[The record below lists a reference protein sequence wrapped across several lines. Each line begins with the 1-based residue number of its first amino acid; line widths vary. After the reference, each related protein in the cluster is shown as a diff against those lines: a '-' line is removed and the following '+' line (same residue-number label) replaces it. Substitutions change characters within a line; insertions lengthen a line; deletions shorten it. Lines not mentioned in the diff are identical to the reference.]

1 MLSRLA
7 LRLEDRNLLTLVKLA
22 EVRLLG
28 KYASTYCYNFPS
40 HIYLELTA
48 RCNLR
53 CGWCVQNYENFRN
66 DYAQDMP
73 FESFKKIVPKL
84 KGATVLSLNVNGEP
98 LLYNNLFEAIS
109 LARKYV
115 PSVRLVTNGALL
127 TADVCREL
135 KKAGLSRL
143 GVSIDSTDE
152 EEMFKIRG
160 VSLKKVT
167 DNVRSFCEIT
177 NIPVE
182 VRTTICS
189 ENVEAL
195 TKLPLYAK
203 QFRTCHFLYFTLA
216 EGMKEVE
223 SSPMTMLQS
232 KERFEYLK
240 KNVVRNCKSLG
251 MRTSLEY
258 MNFYEPGFFEYN
270 RKGKC
275 ESLFGKQMS
284 INSKGYIMPCCT
296 YWGKHL
302 ENLIDLPFNRAW
314 NGEKTRAWR
323 KRMIERKY
331 PSTCSNFC
339 GYPEDLSSKYGDE

>member
-1 MLSRLA
+1 MLSGLS
-7 LRLEDRNLLTLVKLA
+7 LRLKDRNSLTLVKLA

-73 FESFKKIVPKL
+73 FESFKEIIPKL
-84 KGATVLSLNVNGEP
+84 KGATALYLNVNGEP
-98 LLYNNLFEAIS
+98 LLYNKLFEAIA

-115 PSVRLVTNGALL
+115 PSVRFVTNGVLL
-127 TADVCREL
+127 TEDACREL
-135 KKAGLSRL
+135 KKAGLSQL

-152 EEMFKIRG
+152 EEMSKIRG
-160 VSLKKVT
+160 VSLRKVT
-167 DNVRSFCEIT
+167 DNVRRFCEIT

-182 VRTTICS
+182 VRTGICT
-189 ENVEAL
+189 ENVETL
-195 TKLPLYAK
+195 IKMPLFAK
-203 QFRTCHFLYFTLA
+203 QFSTCHLLYFTLA

-223 SSPMTMLQS
+223 ASPMTMLQN
-232 KERFEYLK
+232 KERFDYLK
-240 KNVVRNCKSLG
+240 KNVLRNCKSLG
-251 MRTSLEY
+251 MRTNLEY
-258 MNFYEPGFFEYN
+258 MNFYEPGFFEFK

-275 ESLFGKQMS
+275 VALFGRQLA

-302 ENLIDLPFNRAW
+302 ESLVDLPFDRAW

-323 KRMIERKY
+323 KKMIERRYTKD
-331 PSTCSNFC
+331 CSNWC
-339 GYPEDLSSKYGDE
+339 GYPEHSDVERI